1 MRVTG
6 QCYWLINCILV
17 FQPYKNPLFGFEES
31 AFLKPIE
38 ITKFLVLPELCNEEI
53 ETGKEISFNLLLRIL
68 KQCLASSI
76 MSTNKNS
83 MEIQHLLDV
92 LFILLKHYQY
102 IEWFWDD
109 FESVVKSQDF
119 VDGLLDEN
127 WQDMNEILEI
137 LDDYLLPFLTE
148 NLHGGARCP
157 LASYVEEKIDELGRC
172 RIL

>member
-1 MRVTG
+1 
-6 QCYWLINCILV
+6 
-17 FQPYKNPLFGFEES
+17 
-31 AFLKPIE
+31 
-38 ITKFLVLPELCNEEI
+38 
-53 ETGKEISFNLLLRIL
+53 
-68 KQCLASSI
+68 
-76 MSTNKNS
+76 

-92 LFILLKHYQY
+92 IFILLKHYQY

-109 FESVVKSQDF
+109 FESAVKSQDF

-148 NLHGGARCP
+148 NLHGRARCP